1 VSAAASGRD
10 EAVYALVR
18 DKSEELGQMGA
29 GAIVLGCAGMAPIR
43 ARLEQD
49 TGLAVIDPVMAAASI
64 ALGAV
69 LG

>member
-1 VSAAASGRD
+1 MI
-10 EAVYALVR
+10 R
-18 DKSEELGQMGA
+18 DKAKELGVAGA

-43 ARLEQD
+43 ARLERE
-49 TGLAVIDPVMAAASI
+49 TGLAVVDPVLAAASI